1 MATNIPT
8 SPAKN
13 AEGDFE
19 QFTTFMRKLVSVP
32 RSEIQARL
40 EAEKAAK
47 ASRASASDSKR
58 R

>member
-1 MATNIPT
+1 MPTNDPT

-13 AEGDFE
+13 VKGDFDE
-19 QFTTFMRKLVSVP
+19 FKGFMRKLVSVP
-32 RSEIQARL
+32 RSTIQARL

-47 ASRASASDSKR
+47 VSRASASGSTR